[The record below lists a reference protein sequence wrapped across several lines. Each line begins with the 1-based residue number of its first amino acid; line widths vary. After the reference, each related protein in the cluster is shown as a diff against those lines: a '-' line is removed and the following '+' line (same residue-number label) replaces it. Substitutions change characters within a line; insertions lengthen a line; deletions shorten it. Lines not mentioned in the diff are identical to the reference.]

1 MNGLFRPPPS
11 TQESFALDRERAARR
26 FIKPGFRGSSSHD
39 GGPLANALWYV
50 VHTRPRA
57 EAQAIFHLEME
68 GYRVF
73 CPRYRKT
80 VRHARKAT
88 IVLAPLFPNYLF
100 VRLDVSRDQWRSVN
114 GTRGVVRLLTRG
126 ETPQPVPNG
135 IIDALQTKM
144 RADGTMDW
152 TSTFKVGVA
161 VRIADGP
168 FAEFL
173 GTLEYLDAAGRVRV
187 LLDFLG
193 RSVPVV
199 LRSEALMPAE

>member
-1 MNGLFRPPPS
+1 MAH
-11 TQESFALDRERAARR
+11 T
-26 FIKPGFRGSSSHD
+26 
-39 GGPLANALWYV
+39 LWYV
-50 VHTRPRA
+50 VHTRSRA
-57 EAQAIFHLEME
+57 EAQAISHLEME

-88 IVLAPLFPNYLF
+88 SVLAPLFPNYLF
-100 VRLDVSRDQWRSVN
+100 VCLDISRDQWRSIN
-114 GTRGVVRLLTRG
+114 GTRGVVRLLMRG

-144 RADGTMDW
+144 RSDGAIDW
-152 TSTFKVGVA
+152 TSSLKVGGA
-161 VRIADGP
+161 VRIANGP

-173 GTLEYLDAAGRVRV
+173 GTLEYFDAAGRVRV